1 MIMAVHIYLRV
12 CTLCKSFWRLIRPL
26 LFPPIHHLPLQT
38 TFPSPKPHLN
48 INKCCR
54 LARCNLW
61 SAACTNK
68 ELILSML
75 PQASLSDIGFGSRS
89 CSRSRCSSLALVLGW
104 RKGRLDV
111 TSSFTGQ
118 IMANP
123 IQTSFRGDFGSS
135 SPILLSRVTFTH
147 THVCHT
153 CTLCRAGWWEKI
165 LVVCLIIH
173 RKRAWIKVPP
183 VQI

>member
-1 MIMAVHIYLRV
+1 MLPV
-12 CTLCKSFWRLIRPL
+12 
-26 LFPPIHHLPLQT
+26 PPYYRNINKCCWSHH
-38 TFPSPKPHLN
+38 SVN

-61 SAACTNK
+61 SSACTNK

-147 THVCHT
+147 TRVCHT

-173 RKRAWIKVPP
+173 RKRAWIKVAP